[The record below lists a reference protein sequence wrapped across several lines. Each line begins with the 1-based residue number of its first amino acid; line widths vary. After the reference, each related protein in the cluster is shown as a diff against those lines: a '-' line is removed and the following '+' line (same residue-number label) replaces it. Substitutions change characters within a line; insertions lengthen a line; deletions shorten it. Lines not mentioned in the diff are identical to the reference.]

1 MLKNCV
7 LLVIIMLKVISVNE
21 LYKLTGINQKEKTA
35 VSDVKDF
42 GVENAKTV
50 RDFHKSFPEY
60 SVTPLAELEALAR
73 SIGVKNIYIKD
84 ESYRFG
90 LNAFKVLGGSF
101 AIGSF
106 IARKLGCEISELP
119 FERLVSD
126 EIKEKI
132 GEITFV
138 TATDGNHGR
147 GVAWTAN
154 RLKQKSVVF
163 MPRGT
168 SKERLDNILSLGSD
182 ASITDMLYDD
192 AVRHSEKCAEKFGWV
207 VVQDTAWDGYYEIPK
222 NIMQG
227 YTTMALEA
235 YEQLGKIKPTHIFL
249 QAGVGSMAGAVCAF
263 FTDAYGDE
271 NRPVITILEPNGA
284 DCVYNTALHNDGRL
298 YATDGDMNSI
308 MAGLCCGEVCPIAWD
323 VLKDHADFFVT
334 APDSAAETGMRVLG
348 KPLGD
353 DKTVISGE
361 SGASTLGY
369 IYEVM
374 TDPEL
379 ADIKNRLGL
388 DENSVILCFSTEGD
402 TDKEN
407 YAKVLAAAELI
418 K

>member
-1 MLKNCV
+1 MKD
-7 LLVIIMLKVISVNE
+7 
-21 LYKLTGINQKEKTA
+21 LYKLTGINQNEKKA
-35 VSDVKDF
+35 LSDVKDF
-42 GVENAKTV
+42 GVEKAKTV

-60 SVTPLAELEALAR
+60 SVTPLAELKALAAN
-73 SIGVKNIYIKD
+73 IGVKNIYIKD

-106 IARKLGCEISELP
+106 IARKLGCDISELP
-119 FERLVSD
+119 FKRLVSS
-126 EIKEKI
+126 EIKDKL

-154 RLKQKSVVF
+154 RLEQKSVVF

-168 SKERLDNILSLGSD
+168 AKERLDNILALGSD

-192 AVRHSEKCAEKFGWV
+192 AVRHSKKCADEYGWV

-227 YTTMALEA
+227 YTTMAFEA
-235 YEQLGKIKPTHIFL
+235 YEQLEDVKPTHIFL

-263 FTDAYGDE
+263 FTDAYGDA
-271 NRPVITILEPNGA
+271 NRPVITVLEPNGA
-284 DCVYNTALHNDGRL
+284 NCVYNTALHNDGNL
-298 YATDGDMNSI
+298 YATNGDMNSI

-323 VLKDHADFFVT
+323 ILKDHADFFVT
-334 APDSAAETGMRVLG
+334 APDSAAEKGMQVLG
-348 KPLGD
+348 KPCGN
-353 DKTVISGE
+353 DKAVISGE

-369 IYEVM
+369 VYEVM
-374 TDPEL
+374 TNPEL
-379 ADIKNRLGL
+379 ADIKNALGL
-388 DENSVILCFSTEGD
+388 NDNSVILCFSTEGD

-407 YAKVLAAAELI
+407 YKRVLDKAK
-418 K
+418 

>member
-1 MLKNCV
+1 MN
-7 LLVIIMLKVISVNE
+7 N
-21 LYKLTGINQKEKTA
+21 LYKITGINQNEKTEL
-35 VSDVKDF
+35 SDVKNY
-42 GVENAKTV
+42 GVEKAKTV
-50 RDFHKSFPEY
+50 RAFHASFPEY
-60 SVTPLAELEALAR
+60 GVTPLTELKALAG
-73 SIGVKNIYIKD
+73 SIGVKNIFIKD

-101 AIGSF
+101 AIGSY
-106 IARKLGCEISELP
+106 IAREFGCDIAELP

-126 EIKEKI
+126 EINDKL

-154 RLKQKSVVF
+154 RLGQKSVVF

-168 SKERLDNILSLGSD
+168 AKERLDNILALGSD

-192 AVRHSEKCAEKFGWV
+192 AVRHSKKCADEYGWV
-207 VVQDTAWDGYYEIPK
+207 VVQDTAWEGYEEIPK

-235 YEQLGKIKPTHIFL
+235 YEQLGAVRPTHIFL

-263 FTDAYGDE
+263 FADAYGDE
-271 NRPVITILEPNGA
+271 NRPLITVLEPNGA
-284 DCVYNTALHNDGRL
+284 NCVYNTALHNNGKV

-308 MAGLCCGEVCPIAWD
+308 MAGLCCGEVCSLAWN

-334 APDSAAETGMRVLG
+334 APDSVAERGMRALG
-348 KPLGD
+348 KPCGA
-353 DKTVISGE
+353 DKKVISGE

-369 IYEVM
+369 VLEVM
-374 TDPEL
+374 THPEL
-379 ADIKNRLGL
+379 SDIKNELNL
-388 DENSVILCFSTEGD
+388 NEDSVILCFSTEGD

-407 YAKVLAAAELI
+407 YKRILE
-418 K
+418 KE